1 MKKEI
6 LKIEIKINNDETDSI
21 QINGSASPFDVAR
34 ALMSLNEAKEK
45 LMEKCPMARLL
56 TNYIGRTTVSRDNE
70 VQDDDIPDS
79 FVEFLKSIS
88 KKDEE

>member
-6 LKIEIKINNDETDSI
+6 LKIEIRVNNDETDSI

-34 ALMSLNEAKEK
+34 ALISLDNAKEELTK
-45 LMEKCPMARLL
+45 KCPLAKSLM
-56 TNYIGRTTVSRDNE
+56 NYMEHMTVSKDDE
-70 VQDDDIPDS
+70 VQDNDIPDS

-88 KKDEE
+88 KKDEG